1 MTPSAHR
8 PESGRRPTWEAIIFD
23 LDGTLLDTLADIG
36 CAVNDALARF
46 GCPPHSLDAYRYL
59 VGDGV
64 ATLFERALPPDR
76 VDATTVHQCMA
87 AFREEYERQ
96 WNVRTRPY
104 PGIEELLDE
113 LAERPIPLAVLSNK
127 PHEFTQRCVQHY
139 LSQWK
144 FHAVFGQRD
153 GVPRKPDPAAARE
166 IAGLLRVD
174 AARCLY
180 VGDTAVDMHTARN
193 AGMRPV
199 GVLWGFRL
207 RDELE
212 SAGPST

>member
-1 MTPSAHR
+1 MTC
-8 PESGRRPTWEAIIFD
+8 EAIIFD
-23 LDGTLLDTLADIG
+23 LDGTLLDTLADIA

-46 GCPPHSLDAYRYL
+46 GCPPHALDAYRYL

-104 PGIEELLDE
+104 PGIEEMLDE
-113 LAERPIPLAVLSNK
+113 LAERPIQLAVLSNK

-139 LSQWK
+139 LSRWK

-166 IAGLLRVD
+166 IAALLRV
-174 AARCLY
+174 APRGACMWAIRPWIC
-180 VGDTAVDMHTARN
+180 TRRN
-193 AGMRPV
+193 AGMLPV

-212 SAGPST
+212 TAGTQHLIDHPRQLLDLLA